1 MKKFEDLKHSMETAN
16 NFLKNHVFEVYLDR
30 STDENKVPTN
40 VKVELTGIKTYVS
53 VGDDK
58 PFVQFTAYI
67 LPTNEMSDL
76 LYSALRAKHGREK
89 HIKTFNYG
97 GYDALGFVMQR
108 KLSEFLKYFSLP
120 DAILTK
126 VVNEVEPLKLNE
138 SLITESRFDGITRA
152 LVKDIL
158 SFYKYQRE
166 GQFLLPEDLR
176 GENFNSYQ
184 FPEIDHEFVIEL
196 NLEIDED
203 VDTVDVDAAYYRE
216 EDVIEITIIS
226 NPDMGYKNLEQLI
239 GELNETVR
247 HELEHIYQYQKGHKF
262 PKREPKSPI
271 KYYLQPHEL
280 EAQKV
285 GFKRLAK
292 LQKKPMIDVIRNW
305 FNKNQKRHRLSD
317 KEVEKVIKKILE
329 IS

>member
-1 MKKFEDLKHSMETAN
+1 MKKFEDLKRLMESAN
-16 NFLKNHVFEVYLDR
+16 NFLKNHVFEVYTDS
-30 STDENKVPTN
+30 STDENKVPTK
-40 VKVELTGIKTYVS
+40 VKVELTDVKNYIS
-53 VGDDK
+53 IGDNK
-58 PFVQFTAYI
+58 PFVQFTAYV
-67 LPTNEMSDL
+67 LPTNETSDL
-76 LYSALRAKHGREK
+76 FYSFLRAKHGREK
-89 HIKTFNYG
+89 HVKTFNYG
-97 GYDALGFVMQR
+97 GYESLAFVMQR

-126 VVNEVEPLKLNE
+126 VVNEVEPFKLNE
-138 SLITESRFDGITRA
+138 SLITESRFDGVTRK

-166 GQFLLPEDLR
+166 GQFLLPEDLS
-176 GENFNSYQ
+176 GENFQSYK
-184 FPEIDHEFVIEL
+184 FPGIDNEFVIEL

-203 VDTVDVDAAYYRE
+203 IDTIEVDAAYYRE
-216 EDVIEITIIS
+216 EDVIEITITS
-226 NPDMGYKNLEQLI
+226 NPDLGYKNLEQLI

-247 HELEHIYQYQKGHKF
+247 HELEHIYQYQKGHQF
-262 PKREPKSPI
+262 PKKEPKSPI

-280 EAQKV
+280 EAQRV

-292 LQKKPMIDVIRNW
+292 LQKKPLIDIIRNW